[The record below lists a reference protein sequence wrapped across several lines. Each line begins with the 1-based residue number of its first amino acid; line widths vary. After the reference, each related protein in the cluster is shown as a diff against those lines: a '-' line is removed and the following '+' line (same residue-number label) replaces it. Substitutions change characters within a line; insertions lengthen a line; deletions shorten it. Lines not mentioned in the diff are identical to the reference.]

1 MINQQDEIRTHPNT
15 GHSSRSQSSER
26 RKQLGQSNGFHP
38 NGKKQYTTKTQ
49 RVPTFDE
56 FPTLNGTST
65 NSSPKASGPNGLTA
79 AQVLQAPPPFR
90 PKEGS
95 RNPSPDHNV
104 NGDAF
109 KVGECMYH
117 HHRMPTKLSHKVT
130 KASSEVNEKLPNVTP
145 PVEKIPLSFAAVTTN
160 GVNGV
165 AKEVSVGA

>member
-1 MINQQDEIRTHPNT
+1 
-15 GHSSRSQSSER
+15 
-26 RKQLGQSNGFHP
+26 LGQPNGFHP
-38 NGKKQYTTKTQ
+38 NGKKHHTTNKQ
-49 RVPTFDE
+49 RVPTSDE

-95 RNPSPDHNV
+95 RIPSPDHNV

-109 KVGECMYH
+109 KVGKCMCH
-117 HHRMPTKLSHKVT
+117 DRIPTDLSHKVT